1 MEFINLAGIR
11 RFLGFDLMYVGVLL
25 LYGNFLTT
33 GFTAF
38 AVVMLHL
45 QTLQEESYLAK
56 TFGSPYLQYRA
67 QVFRYLG
74 RRKPQEK

>member
-33 GFTAF
+33 GFTVF

-45 QTLQEESYLAK
+45 QILQEESYLAK

-74 RRKPQEK
+74 RRKPQ